1 MLCNV
6 INVILCPNWGLDE
19 IQGITLCLPQSENM
33 ELDLGKMKNLRF
45 LIVHNI
51 ICEDRKYLPNELR
64 LIDCNG
70 FPLTSLP
77 AVTNLQKLVALNM
90 PGSHIKLDE
99 HFEE

>member
-1 MLCNV
+1 
-6 INVILCPNWGLDE
+6 
-19 IQGITLCLPQSENM
+19 
-33 ELDLGKMKNLRF
+33 MKNLKF

-51 ICEDRKYLPNELR
+51 ICEDLKYLPNELR
-64 LIDCNG
+64 LIDWNE

-99 HFEE
+99 HFEV

>member
-1 MLCNV
+1 M

-33 ELDLGKMKNLRF
+33 ELDLGKMKNLKF

-51 ICEDRKYLPNELR
+51 ICEDLKYLPNELR
-64 LIDCNG
+64 LIDWNG
-70 FPLTSLP
+70 FPLPSLP
-77 AVTNLQKLVALNM
+77 ATVNLQKLVALNV

-99 HFEE
+99 HFEV